1 MAGSANLT
9 KIDSNVTGLRFAE
22 ELSLCVLPASPE
34 WVPLEPNSY
43 DSFGGEITTVARNPI
58 NSGRQRQKG
67 VVVDLDASG
76 GFQQDVTQDNL
87 QEIMQGFMFADL
99 RRKNDVGAGR
109 SNKRPGNTGE
119 FEDYLITDIS
129 ASDEITVDSRVAVSA
144 VVVAAGTLYSV
155 DDIVEVT
162 DANATVLARFRVS
175 GETGGL
181 VDTVDLVDPATI
193 VGGFKPL
200 EGRTD
205 TDTSAG
211 AVTTALTGGGDDALT
226 LTLTYG
232 DGLTWTVGDMLFL
245 TGNNAAANDGLKT
258 VLSVAG
264 GNVITTNETLTVDA
278 SPAAA
283 ATMTTVGLSAV
294 AGDIDVTVS
303 GNIGTLTS
311 GTMEFD
317 TFGLVPGEFIFIG
330 GDLAAERFTN
340 VDGDGNEVNNGWAR
354 IFSVSTNAIVLDKTQ
369 FNMTAEA
376 STTETIKIFMGRVL
390 KNEAEPID
398 QVRRTYNLE
407 RELGAPDPT
416 QPAQIQS
423 EYLVG
428 SVANEL
434 TLTLNTSDKI
444 LADLSYMSTNNEQR
458 TAATGLKAGTRPALI
473 SGDAMNTSND
483 FSRLK
488 MSILDPLDSSPTAL
502 FAFVTDFT
510 ISVNNNLSPNKA
522 ISVLGAFEVTAGQF
536 NVEGNLTAYFADI
549 AAVAAVRANEDI
561 TLDFAI
567 VKGTTGNKEGL
578 VVDIPL
584 IALGDGRLN
593 VEQDAPITLPL
604 DMPAAADRNFNH
616 TLLMSYFDFLPD
628 LADTA

>member
-22 ELSLCVLPASPE
+22 ELSLCVLPVTPE

-43 DSFGGEITTVARNPI
+43 DSFGGEVTTVARNPI

-99 RRKNDVGAGR
+99 RRKNDVGVGR
-109 SNKRPGNTGE
+109 SNKRLGVGGE
-119 FEDYLITDIS
+119 FDDYTITDIG
-129 ASDEITVDSRVAVSA
+129 AANDITVDSRVAVSA
-144 VVVAAGTLYSV
+144 VIGVGGAGYAV

-162 DANATVLARFRVS
+162 DANATVLVRLRVAT
-175 GETGGL
+175 EAGGVVL
-181 VDTVDLVDPATI
+181 TLDLVDPVA
-193 VGGFKPL
+193 KPDIKPI
-200 EGRTD
+200 EGRTH
-205 TDTSAG
+205 TDTGAAVATTGVNVGFAG
-211 AVTTALTGGGDDALT
+211 NDLLTVTV
-226 LTLTYG
+226 TYG
-232 DGLTWTVGDMLFL
+232 NGLVWTVGDMLWL
-245 TGNNAAANDGLKT
+245 AGNDDAANDGLKT
-258 VLSVAG
+258 VASLVN
-264 GNVITTNETLTVDA
+264 NVITVDQTLTTDA
-278 SPAAA
+278 APNAA
-283 ATMTTVGLSAV
+283 ATMTTVGLQGV
-294 AGDIDVTVS
+294 AGDIDITGGAIPV
-303 GNIGTLTS
+303 ITS
-311 GTMEFD
+311 STMQFD

-330 GDLAAERFTN
+330 GDAALEKFTT
-340 VDGDGNEVNNGWAR
+340 VVGTDEVNNGWAR
-354 IFSVSTNAIVLDKTQ
+354 IRSVTANAITLDKTQ
-369 FNMTAEA
+369 FLMVTEA
-376 STTETIKIFMGRVL
+376 STIETVQIFMGRVL
-390 KNEAEPID
+390 KNEATPSL

-416 QPAQIQS
+416 LPAQIQG

-428 SVANEL
+428 SVASEL
-434 TLTLNTSDKI
+434 TLTMNTADKI
-444 LADLSYMSTNNEQR
+444 LADLSFISTDNEQR
-458 TAATGLKAGTRPALI
+458 TGVTGLKTGTRPALV
-473 SGDAMNTSND
+473 SGDALNTSND

-488 MSILDPLDSSPTAL
+488 MAVLDPLDSNPTAL

-536 NVEGNLTAYFADI
+536 NVEGNLTAYFADVT
-549 AAVAAVRANEDI
+549 AVQSVRNNDDI

-567 VKGTTGNKEGL
+567 VKGSAGNKEGIS
-578 VVDIPL
+578 VDIPL

-604 DMPAAADRNFNH
+604 DMPAAADRVFNH
-616 TLLMSYFDFLPD
+616 TLILSYYDHLPNA
-628 LADTA
+628 ADTA